1 MRGSEIMRMWA
12 MVHRA
17 LLAARSPPRLSRCL
31 VVLPEDASMGLAPH
45 RAARAASPRSL
56 PGLAPA
62 VTRSWAALM
71 GPARRPL
78 AAQQPTRRLWA
89 RPVAAGPGEAR
100 TGTAC
105 KAPGRCPRAPLPYE
119 YGRSDHR
126 SGLLRKPSMRDGD
139 QNQGPGVPCSY
150 HRYRSA
156 ARFSGEPGLTAR
168 ARPKARPGE

>member
-1 MRGSEIMRMWA
+1 
-12 MVHRA
+12 
-17 LLAARSPPRLSRCL
+17 
-31 VVLPEDASMGLAPH
+31 VVLSNWTFSL
-45 RAARAASPRSL
+45 RAARLILLDNPHSTFGQNPLQS
-56 PGLAPA
+56 GQMKLAQ
-62 VTRSWAALM
+62 V
-71 GPARRPL
+71 
-78 AAQQPTRRLWA
+78 QHVRL
-89 RPVAAGPGEAR
+89 
-100 TGTAC
+100 
-105 KAPGRCPRAPLPYE
+105 PGRCPLAPLRGG